1 MLATT
6 YDLYI
11 YECNSV
17 LQEQA
22 TPAPLTASIHERI
35 GNCQSGINFLFAK
48 QSSVGKVSFRLQDQ
62 TKFHACPVLLS
73 GQVNDIVKGEIAT
86 EFVEERLF
94 KGKQEPVMM
103 YKVLG
108 IE

>member
-1 MLATT
+1 LHKKSTT
-6 YDLYI
+6 
-11 YECNSV
+11 S
-17 LQEQA
+17 
-22 TPAPLTASIHERI
+22 
-35 GNCQSGINFLFAK
+35 
-48 QSSVGKVSFRLQDQ
+48 KVSFRLQDQ

-73 GQVNDIVKGEIAT
+73 GQVYDIVKDEITT